1 MMRKVM
7 SKEPVVIPD
16 GKGGVRERFLV
27 EVPALENESTGEV
40 FLEDEALEIL
50 DREKEEAT
58 ARYAA
63 EDFLKGLLSDSVHAA
78 RLAGFPTRRHLTFRV
93 AFGAGESPTIA
104 ASSFREPA
112 MA

>member
-1 MMRKVM
+1 MQKIM

-27 EVPALENESTGEV
+27 EVPAFENEETGEI

-50 DREKEEAT
+50 DREKAEAM

-63 EDFLKGLLSDSVHAA
+63 QDLLTSYLSKPECAN
-78 RLAGFPTRRHLTFRV
+78 RLATFPVRRHVTFRV
-93 AFGAGESPTIA
+93 TFGAGEAPQV
-104 ASSFREPA
+104 ASTSYRELA
-112 MA
+112 HA